1 MKKQIV
7 TACALIASV
16 AAFAASVTSDNT
28 FGVLKVS
35 ASAGQTIIP
44 VPWEAV
50 GGGDIVVTNYVL
62 TTGLTNDDLLY
73 WYDAS
78 AGSYKVWKVADGK
91 WATHDTTKITASDIT
106 PVASEL
112 TQGFPRGGAAVLE
125 LSVAKTVYLSGQYIG
140 TSVTTTVYGLS
151 DGEKAL
157 YGGKKSKS
165 TMIAPPKAKDYNL
178 NSEVSFYSSYTSED
192 VKTDAT
198 SEQLVGDQILLNNGT
213 SYYYGNTG
221 SKYEWY
227 KKTESGKSAENITI
241 PAGEGAWYL
250 RKNDGNITLVW

>member
-62 TTGLTNDDLLY
+62 TTGLANNDLLY

-91 WATHDTTKITASDIT
+91 WATHDTQTIDASGVT
-106 PVASEL
+106 PVESDL

-125 LSVAKTVYLSGQYIG
+125 LSAAKTVYLSGQYIG
-140 TSVTTTVYGLS
+140 TSVTTTVYGLA

-165 TMIAPPKAKDYNL
+165 TMIAPPKAKDYDL
-178 NSEVSFYSSYTSED
+178 NSEVSFS
-192 VKTDAT
+192 

-213 SYYYGNTG
+213 SYYYGDTG